1 MKCPQCH
8 GDITHLSR
16 ECGLCGY
23 VYDPLTYAKLAFYFD
38 LKNDLTNLKRAQDNA
53 QTNLEQVSIKIRNYE
68 EILKND
74 LANLAG
80 AGTYKEEAKP
90 VPGPV
95 PVPPTIPDV
104 GKQKGTA
111 PGQAK
116 DTPPTVTSNLQ
127 SPRESKT
134 LDFEIRLGLKWL
146 PIIGIVT
153 MVFGIGYFLKFSFER
168 GWVGPAGRVA
178 MAYFWGAVL
187 LMAGNLFRKRNFELF
202 GLYLIGGGIAVLYFS
217 AFAAFQIYHL
227 FNQTPSFLMMILITV
242 LATVLSILYNTKWL
256 AILGMIGGFLTPV
269 LLSTGEDHQIAL
281 MTYMTILNLGLLGVA
296 FYKKWDLLS
305 TLGFVF
311 TYLLYSGW
319 FFNHYA
325 ESKFW
330 PAILYLNIFYFIY
343 SIIPF
348 AYQFFRVHSDKLKG
362 FMIIT
367 PNSFIAFGFSYFM
380 IKEHFSLQ
388 WVSVVTI
395 LYSLVFLLMA
405 YFLFR
410 TGRHQQEA
418 FVVLLAKSALFLII
432 TVPIIFSEHWI
443 TIFWAAQAIALLWMG
458 IKLDRHSLIHASYL
472 LFAVTLAKFLLY
484 DYTAVFGIRPEG
496 FYIQDYYTYLLGER
510 YITSIFLLLILYTFA
525 CMARNASL
533 HSLSLR
539 GPSGVQD
546 SSVLFGVWGFLFFVI
561 LNVETASSFYDY
573 LLVARFAAIS
583 VLWTLFSVSLMVQG
597 FIDDQVVLRKVSLGL
612 FSITLVKVFFFDMAR
627 FSTPYRIISF
637 IVLGVVLIATSYL
650 YYRYYR
656 FKEPTTSAIGLG
668 VQKEERS

>member
-16 ECGLCGY
+16 ECSLCGY
-23 VYDPLTYAKLAFYFD
+23 VYDPSIYNKLAFYFD
-38 LKNDLTNLKRAQDNA
+38 LKNDLANLKRAQGNV
-53 QTNLEQVSIKIRNYE
+53 QTSLEQVSIKVRDYE

-80 AGTYKEEAKP
+80 AGAYKEEAKP
-90 VPGPV
+90 VP
-95 PVPPTIPDV
+95 VPPTRPDAEI
-104 GKQKGTA
+104 QQETA
-111 PGQAK
+111 HGQVK
-116 DTPPTVTSNLQ
+116 DAPPTVTSGLK
-127 SPRESKT
+127 SPREST
-134 LDFEIRLGLKWL
+134 TSDFEIRFGLKWL

-168 GWVGPAGRVA
+168 GWIGPAGRVA

-187 LMAGNLFRKRNFELF
+187 LIVGNQFRKRNFELF

-227 FNQTPSFLMMILITV
+227 FSQTPSFLMMILITV
-242 LATVLSILYNTKWL
+242 LATLLAILYDTKWL
-256 AILGMIGGFLTPV
+256 AILGLIGGFLTPV
-269 LLSTGEDHQIAL
+269 LLSTGEDQQIAL

-296 FYKKWDLLS
+296 FYKKWDLLNI
-305 TLGFVF
+305 LGFVF

-319 FFNHYA
+319 FFNHYN

-330 PAILYLNIFYFIY
+330 PTILYLNIFYFIY

-348 AYQFFRVHSDKLKG
+348 AYQFFRVHRDKLKG

-405 YFLFR
+405 YFLYR

-458 IKLDRHSLIHASYL
+458 IKLDRHSLIHAAYL
-472 LFAVTLAKFLLY
+472 LFVITLAKFLLY
-484 DYTAVFGIRPEG
+484 DYTAVFRFRPEG
-496 FYIQDYYTYLLGER
+496 FNIQDSYTYLMVER
-510 YITSIFLLLILYTFA
+510 YLTSIFLLLILYKFS
-525 CMARNASL
+525 CMARDASL
-533 HSLSLR
+533 QSISSRDPL
-539 GPSGVQD
+539 GVQD
-546 SSVLFGVWGFLFFVI
+546 SSVLFAVWGSLFFVI
-561 LNVETASSFYDY
+561 LNVETASFFYDY

-583 VLWTLFSVSLMVQG
+583 VLWTLFSVSLMVKG
-597 FIDDQVVLRKVSLGL
+597 FRDNNVMLRKVSLGL
-612 FSITLVKVFFFDMAR
+612 FSITLIKVFLFDTAR

-637 IVLGVVLIATSYL
+637 IILGLVLIATSYL
-650 YYRYYR
+650 YYR
-656 FKEPTTSAIGLG
+656 FKEPTASAIGSG
-668 VQKEERS
+668 DQKEERS